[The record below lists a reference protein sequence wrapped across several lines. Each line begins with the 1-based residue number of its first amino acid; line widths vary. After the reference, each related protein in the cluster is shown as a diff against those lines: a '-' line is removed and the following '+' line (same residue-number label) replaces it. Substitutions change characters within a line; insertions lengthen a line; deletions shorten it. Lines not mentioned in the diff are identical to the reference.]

1 MIIESMQSY
10 FSWSEYEN
18 ALIDVLSVYK
28 SENLESPI
36 HASNSFDVEA
46 LRNDFPILATK
57 VHGKPLIWLDN
68 AATTQKP
75 KAVIDRLSYFYEH
88 ENSNIHR
95 GAHTLAAM
103 ATDAYEAAR
112 DKIKHFINASSDE
125 IIFVRGA
132 TEGINL
138 VAASYG
144 RHNLKKDDEI
154 LVSCLEH
161 HANIVPW
168 QMLCAETGAVLRIIP
183 VDETGQIDMQSYKNL
198 LSSKVKIVATAYV
211 SNSLG
216 TITPIKEIVAM
227 AHQYGVKVLVD
238 AAQAVPHFK
247 VDVNDLDCDFLVF
260 SGHKLFGPTGIGV
273 LFGKKDILNE
283 MPPYQGGGN
292 MIDDVTFEEST
303 YQLTPRRF
311 EAGTSDIAGAVGL
324 GAAVDYLVHIGIDN
338 IAEYEHSLFS
348 YTCEA
353 LRNVPGLSIIGTASE
368 KAGAISFTLNGIAT
382 ESIGQMLDKEG
393 IAVRTGHHCS
403 LPILRRFGIES
414 TARISLAFYN
424 TYREIDVLVD
434 TLWKLVTKTYA

>member
-1 MIIESMQSY
+1 MSIERMQPYS
-10 FSWSEYEN
+10 SWSEYEN
-18 ALIDVLSVYK
+18 AIIDVLSIYK
-28 SENLESPI
+28 SENHEAPI
-36 HASNSFDVEA
+36 YVSNSFDVEA

-57 VHGKPLIWLDN
+57 VHGRPLIWLDN

-75 KAVIDRLSYFYEH
+75 KPVIDRLAYFYEH

-112 DKIKHFINASSDE
+112 NKIKHFINASSSDE

-144 RHNLKKDDEI
+144 KQNLNKGDEI

-168 QMLCAETGAVLRIIP
+168 QMLCSETGAELRIIP
-183 VDETGQIDMQSYKNL
+183 VDETGQIDMQSYKKL
-198 LSSKVKIVATAYV
+198 LSPKVKIVATAYV
-211 SNSLG
+211 SNTLG
-216 TITPIKEIVAM
+216 TITPIKEIVTI
-227 AHQYGVKVLVD
+227 AHQYGAKVLVD

-247 VDVNDLDCDFLVF
+247 VDVNVLDCDFLVF
-260 SGHKLFGPTGIGV
+260 SGHKLFGPTGIGI
-273 LFGKKDILNE
+273 LYGKKDTLNK
-283 MPPYQGGGN
+283 MSPFQGGGN
-292 MIDDVTFEEST
+292 MIDNVTFEKTT
-303 YQLTPRRF
+303 YQLTPHRF
-311 EAGTSDIAGAVGL
+311 EAGTGDIAGAVGL
-324 GAAVDYLVHIGIDN
+324 GAAVDYLHHIGMDN
-338 IAEYEHSLFS
+338 ISKYEHSLFS
-348 YTCEA
+348 YTSDA

-368 KAGAISFTLNGIAT
+368 KAGVISFTLNSIAT
-382 ESIGQMLDKEG
+382 ESIGQVLDKEG

-424 TYREIDVLVD
+424 TYREIDVLID
-434 TLWKLVTKTYA
+434 TLWKLTKTYT

>member
-1 MIIESMQSY
+1 MSIESIQPY
-10 FSWSEYEN
+10 SWSEYEN
-18 ALIDVLSVYK
+18 AIIDVLSVYK

-46 LRNDFPILATK
+46 LRNDFPILVTK
-57 VHGKPLIWLDN
+57 VHGRPLIWLDN

-75 KAVIDRLSYFYEH
+75 KPVIDRLAYFYEH

-112 DKIKHFINASSDE
+112 DKIRHFINASSSDE

-144 RHNLKKDDEI
+144 RHNLNKDDEI

-183 VDETGQIDMQSYKNL
+183 VDEIGQIDIQAYKKL
-198 LSSKVKIVATAYV
+198 LSPKVKIVAAAYV

-273 LFGKKDILNE
+273 LYGKKDILNE

-303 YQLTPRRF
+303 YQLPPRRF

-324 GAAVDYLVHIGIDN
+324 GAAVDYLQHIGMDN

-348 YTCEA
+348 YTSEA

-368 KAGAISFTLNGIAT
+368 KAGVISFTLNGIAT

-393 IAVRTGHHCS
+393 IAIRTGHHCS

-424 TYREIDVLVD
+424 TYREIDVLID
-434 TLWKLVTKTYA
+434 TLWKLVTKTYV